1 MNGAAVANQN
11 DPDGENEM
19 NADDQMMNDLGEMAA
34 MQQYN
39 KMLAAAVNGG
49 KAPSDGGA
57 ADDEDGDDKSAN
69 KFLGLAKN
77 ADALAQVISV
87 TFDLTTFCSPF
98 FCEFQC
104 L

>member
-1 MNGAAVANQN
+1 MINGAANLAAAAAAAANQN

-49 KAPSDGGA
+49 KAPSDG
-57 ADDEDGDDKSAN
+57 ADDAGDDEGDDKSAN

-77 ADALAQVISV
+77 ADALAQVIN
-87 TFDLTTFCSPF
+87 
-98 FCEFQC
+98 
-104 L
+104 